1 MDRVKC
7 MLQTCLL
14 DRYIRVFEEQGY
26 DSMEHLM
33 VMGPTDFE
41 QLQSATGMLSGHL
54 HRLKQSIE
62 QEKLRAQHTTSSGYT
77 GTSASDASA
86 CGPMMGP
93 PPFAAAVEAQPAV
106 ASRAQKETEFGKIT
120 EFVVPLIAQSKF
132 RLKGTYPEWKDAKLA
147 SEQYNTLMGCSVVQ
161 DSTKSG
167 SRKKIF
173 RCRCVLSKRKLGQM
187 DEGPRPKCPHVMV
200 WNKKKG
206 NWVLNQKQSHLGHV
220 PFCHSGQHVSAEQLV
235 HDPKFVKHV
244 QTEKKCTGPTAYKNA
259 LGHMGRLDGC
269 MSVQTARRARNKIN
283 HFTDQDYDD
292 DWCKL
297 KGWARD
303 FEAKNP
309 NSRCI
314 FDEEETEDG
323 QKRSGPGPMQCPM
336 QCSYALCNVV
346 VGPHFV
352 YVPQVQA
359 NVRERGRLLQHC
371 LRMRHA
377 ILCPRC
383 RVLQTRDLL

>member
-62 QEKLRAQHTTSSGYT
+62 QEKVRAQHTTSSGYT
-77 GTSASDASA
+77 GPSASDASV
-86 CGPMMGP
+86 CGPMMDPAGP
-93 PPFAAAVEAQPAV
+93 PPFVSVAEAQPAV

-173 RCRCVLSKRKLGQM
+173 RCRCVLSKRKLIGPNGRGPEAQM
-187 DEGPRPKCPHVMV
+187 
-200 WNKKKG
+200 
-206 NWVLNQKQSHLGHV
+206 S
-220 PFCHSGQHVSAEQLV
+220 
-235 HDPKFVKHV
+235 
-244 QTEKKCTGPTAYKNA
+244 
-259 LGHMGRLDGC
+259 
-269 MSVQTARRARNKIN
+269 
-283 HFTDQDYDD
+283 
-292 DWCKL
+292 
-297 KGWARD
+297 
-303 FEAKNP
+303 
-309 NSRCI
+309 SRHGV
-314 FDEEETEDG
+314 E
-323 QKRSGPGPMQCPM
+323 
-336 QCSYALCNVV
+336 
-346 VGPHFV
+346 
-352 YVPQVQA
+352 
-359 NVRERGRLLQHC
+359 
-371 LRMRHA
+371 
-377 ILCPRC
+377 
-383 RVLQTRDLL
+383 